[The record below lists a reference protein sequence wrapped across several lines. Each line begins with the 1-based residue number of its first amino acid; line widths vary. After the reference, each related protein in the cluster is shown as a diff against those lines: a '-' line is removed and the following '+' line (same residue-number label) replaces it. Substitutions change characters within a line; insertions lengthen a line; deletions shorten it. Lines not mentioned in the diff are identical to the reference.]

1 MLVCC
6 QSATSIFKNKLDT
19 DASLVRLIP
28 TEVMSLLLDG
38 KESDA
43 GAMFCFLAKKTSGE
57 IPNLVQVGDIL
68 TWENTIFV
76 QKKKSSKKS

>member
-43 GAMFCFLAKKTSGE
+43 GAMFFFFSKKDIGRDSKLGPGRRYFDLGE
-57 IPNLVQVGDIL
+57 HNLC
-68 TWENTIFV
+68 T
-76 QKKKSSKKS
+76 KKKSSKKS